1 MPIPD
6 YQSIMLPLLTL
17 TSDNNEHILR
27 DTIEFLATQFNL
39 TDQERE
45 ELLPSGTQ
53 AIFDNRVGW
62 AKTHILK
69 AGLLESPRR
78 SIFRITARGQQALAQ
93 NPTGINV
100 NFLRQYPEYLEF
112 IRPNNNSNNDQ
123 TVITQQIEQSQA
135 TPEEILES
143 AYQNIRRNLAQELL
157 IRIKASPPRFFE
169 RLVVELLV
177 KMGYGGSLKDAGRTT
192 QLTNDE
198 GIDGVIKED
207 KLGLDVIYIQAKRWD
222 NNSVGR
228 PDIQSFVGALDGQ
241 RANKGIFITT
251 SKFADTATQYVKTI
265 TKKVILIDGEELANY
280 MIDYGLGVSTFT
292 NYELKKIDSDYFG
305 E

>member
-17 TSDNNEHILR
+17 TSDNNEHSLR
-27 DTIEFLATQFNL
+27 ETIELLATQFNL
-39 TDQERE
+39 TDEERE

-78 SIFRITARGQQALAQ
+78 SIFRITTRGQQALAQ
-93 NPTGINV
+93 NPTAINV
-100 NFLRQYPEYLEF
+100 NFLRQYPEYVEF

-222 NNSVGR
+222 NNAVGR

-251 SKFADTATQYVKTI
+251 SRFADTATQYVKTI

-292 NYELKKIDSDYFG
+292 TYELKKIDSDYFG

>member
-6 YQSIMLPLLTL
+6 YQSIMLPLLSL
-17 TSDNNEHILR
+17 TADNNEHSLR
-27 DTIEFLATQFNL
+27 EAIEQLATYFNL
-39 TDQERE
+39 TKEERE
-45 ELLPSGTQ
+45 ELLPSGTST
-53 AIFDNRVGW
+53 IFDNRVGW

-78 SIFRITARGQQALAQ
+78 SIFKITTRGQQVLDQ
-93 NPTGINV
+93 HPTVINV
-100 NFLRQYPEYLEF
+100 NFLRQYPQYVEF
-112 IRPNNNSNNDQ
+112 IRPNNNEGEQIS
-123 TVITQQIEQSQA
+123 VTQQIEQSQA

-157 IRIKASPPRFFE
+157 ARIKASPPKFFE

-177 KMGYGGSLKDAGRTT
+177 KMGYGGSIKDAGKAT

-198 GIDGVIKED
+198 GIDGIIKED
-207 KLGLDVIYIQAKRWD
+207 KLGLDIIYIQAKRWD
-222 NNSVGR
+222 SNTVGR

-251 SKFADTATQYVKTI
+251 SRFADTATQYVKTI

-280 MIDYGLGVSTFT
+280 MIDYGLGVSTFAT
-292 NYELKKIDSDYFG
+292 YELKKIDHDYFG